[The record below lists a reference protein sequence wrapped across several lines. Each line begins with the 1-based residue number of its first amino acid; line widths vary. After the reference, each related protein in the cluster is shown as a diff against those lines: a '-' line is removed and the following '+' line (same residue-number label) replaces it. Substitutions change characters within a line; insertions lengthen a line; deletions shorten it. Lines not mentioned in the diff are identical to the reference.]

1 MKCDETKL
9 IDYYYN
15 ELDEDARA
23 FVENHIAVCQ
33 GCREGLFKLSSL
45 FDKVSVEGKTPVPS
59 IDIRDYLG
67 KVYEKAETKSILGWI
82 APFPR
87 VVYTGLVTILL
98 IFFVA
103 GGVYIYRHNED
114 KQIFQHYEVVQNL
127 DLLEDMELIQD
138 LEDIEMV
145 QSKNI

>member
-9 IDYYYN
+9 VDYYYN

-23 FVENHIAVCQ
+23 LVEKHIAVCQ
-33 GCREGLFKLSSL
+33 GCREYLFKLSSL
-45 FDKVSVEGKTPVPS
+45 LDKVRAEGKMPLSST
-59 IDIRDYLG
+59 DIKGYLE
-67 KVYEKAETKSILGWI
+67 KVYEKAETKGIMGWI